1 MWVIQHVS
9 VPELCEKQPLQ
20 HKHVQV
26 AFQRLA
32 QVETF
37 SNEAHYEE
45 LGSRRDRLETRRRRI
60 WLRGASPLVLLY
72 LCRRMTGMFHCTYQ
86 NMHVTSPGFSFT
98 RGVRGLV
105 LPYQPAAVCRTRCE
119 TEVKVGADIWSTAQ
133 KHRRSAAQWSGGTD
147 VFRTRWSGSEQTNRS
162 VNDDEKPQSQNTRR
176 I

>member
-1 MWVIQHVS
+1 MFLSLSS
-9 VPELCEKQPLQ
+9 VKNSHCNINTSKWPFNDS
-20 HKHVQV
+20 HKWKLSQT
-26 AFQRLA
+26 RPIMR
-32 QVETF
+32 
-37 SNEAHYEE
+37 SWR
-45 LGSRRDRLETRRRRI
+45 SRRDRLETRRRRI

-147 VFRTRWSGSEQTNRS
+147 VFSIRWSGSEQTNRS
-162 VNDDEKPQSQNTRR
+162 VNDDEKPQSKNTRR